1 MKVKRRPIHAIAQPG
16 GLRAIVENVAEM
28 AAAAAAMHLGAG
40 HEEAAVGLRLDRL
53 LDRRRKARPS
63 RSAVELGIGGEQRLA
78 ATGAVVDALAVFLV
92 ERARAGALGAVL
104 AQNLILGGRQLALP
118 LLLVHHDREFPRRRM
133 LSPAEAT

>member
-40 HEEAAVGLRLDRL
+40 HEAATVGLRLERL

-78 ATGAVVDALAVFLV
+78 ATGAVIDALAVFLV
-92 ERARAGALGAVL
+92 ERARAGAFGAVF
-104 AQNLILGGRQLALP
+104 AQNSILRRRQLALP
-118 LLLVHHDREFPRRRM
+118 LLLTQCNREFLRR
-133 LSPAEAT
+133 